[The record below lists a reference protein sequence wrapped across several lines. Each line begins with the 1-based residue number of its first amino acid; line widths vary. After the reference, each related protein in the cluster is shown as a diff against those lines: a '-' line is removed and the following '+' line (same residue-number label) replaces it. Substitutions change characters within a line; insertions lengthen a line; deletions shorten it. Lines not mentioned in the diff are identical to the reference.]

1 MDMASLATLD
11 DVVQWMCD
19 AFRATGTLPRADAA
33 KEIERRFGSAFVYRN
48 ENGNQAID
56 KTVLAAFKSVTD
68 DAVWDRCSLSWRHR
82 AASGPAGKCKG
93 NSRQPGTPANSR

>member
-1 MDMASLATLD
+1 MRRMDMASLATLD

-48 ENGNQAID
+48 ENGNHAID

-68 DAVWDRCSLSWRHR
+68 DAVWDRCSLSL
-82 AASGPAGKCKG
+82 AS
-93 NSRQPGTPANSR
+93 SRCIGSGGEV